1 MYHQKTGR
9 IFMSNV
15 TTLLD
20 AKSVPEAK
28 AALVCPSRNETYS
41 YKQLR
46 DEMNRIGNGLLLLGI
61 KKGDRVCIYLDS
73 SPEYLISYFAI
84 WRIGAVAVPT
94 NIVYQGEELLHA
106 VKDAGACAIIT
117 DVHRADIV
125 AGVQKEAP
133 GLVHV
138 ICVGGKGA
146 ACTAAWE
153 SFPPAPAD
161 MRAANCGMDD
171 LCHLQYTAGTTGK
184 PKGAMLT
191 HGNWMTALDAER
203 EALRLLPDDVYL
215 GIYPMGHVGLSWG
228 LAVLR
233 AGGTFV
239 MMERFEPERYLSL
252 AEKYHVTVLA
262 GMPPVIHTLIHAPP
276 GTEDRL
282 KDARLIISGGGN
294 LLPAVWEAFDK
305 RYHIPVANSY
315 GLSETIVIGS
325 GTTTLPEYPH
335 LTKNYQSVGVAVGYT
350 EVRVVSVDDPGTE
363 MAPGEA
369 GEIAL
374 RGPSVAKGYWNLP
387 EATAAVFRHDGW
399 FLTGDIGYMDK
410 DGILYITDRKKDMII
425 MSGWKVYPTEVENVV
440 VQHPAVAD
448 VAVFGVP
455 DERRGEIPVA
465 AVVLKEGASLSSEE
479 FDAFCRK
486 HLGGY
491 KVPRKLLIVDAL
503 PRVHGWKLLRR
514 TLREKFGKTGQ

>member
-1 MYHQKTGR
+1 
-9 IFMSNV
+9 MSNV

-28 AALVCPSRNETYS
+28 AALVCPSRNETYT
-41 YKQLR
+41 YKKLR
-46 DEMNRIGNGLLLLGI
+46 DEMNRVGSGLLALGI

-94 NIVYQGEELLHA
+94 NIVYLGEELLHA
-106 VKDAGACAIIT
+106 VSDAGACAIIT
-117 DVHRADIV
+117 DANGAGVV
-125 AGVQKEAP
+125 AGVQKNAP
-133 GLVHV
+133 DLVHV
-138 ICVGGKGA
+138 ICVGGTGNGIV
-146 ACTAAWE
+146 AWE
-153 SFPPAPAD
+153 SFPPAPAS
-161 MRAANCGMDD
+161 MRAANCAMDD

-203 EALRLLPDDVYL
+203 EALRLRPDDVYL

-228 LAVLR
+228 LSVLR

-239 MMERFEPERYLSL
+239 MMDRFDPEHYLAL
-252 AEKYHVTVLA
+252 VEKYKVTVLA
-262 GMPPVIHTLIHAPP
+262 GMPPVIHTLVHSPP

-282 KDARLIISGGGN
+282 RTARLIISGGGQ

-350 EVRVVSVDDPGTE
+350 EVRIVDVDDPETE
-363 MAPGEA
+363 MPPGET

-374 RGPSVAKGYWNLP
+374 RGPSVAQGYWNLP
-387 EATAAVFRHDGW
+387 DATAAVFRHDGW
-399 FLTGDIGYMDK
+399 FLTGDIGYMDA

-425 MSGWKVYPTEVENVV
+425 MSGWKIYPTEVENVI

-455 DERRGEIPVA
+455 DERKGEMPVA
-465 AVVLKEGASLSSEE
+465 AVVVKAGATLSEPDLES
-479 FDAFCRK
+479 FCRV
-486 HLGGY
+486 HLAGY
-491 KVPRKLLIVDAL
+491 KVPRRLIIVDAL

-514 TLREKFGKTGQ
+514 TLREKFGKIGS